1 MEKEPFYK
9 DGLHFECQRCS
20 FCCGHSP
27 GYSIAYFDEIYDI
40 YCTEFDDEIL
50 ADYKA
55 MYEDFARQ
63 KSANFELKKDN

>member
-1 MEKEPFYK
+1 MRRAGFYTRA
-9 DGLHFECQRCS
+9 GFVRA
-20 FCCGHSP
+20 

-40 YCTEFDDEIL
+40 YCTEFDDNIL